1 MLITAILDAES
12 EIHSFEMTKTA
23 WTQLTTLAESPLDE
37 SAIQSLEPAKW
48 DLPQVHAKNTMRTI
62 FIEAKLASITF
73 AFVERAFA
81 VAINGFT
88 SPIFPMRNSSIM
100 LFDALLTRALG
111 QKYARQDIDPSAPN
125 RSVSSKVFFAKFP
138 QLYTYLLAQLRQDV
152 TKLGDEGVENT
163 GLYPILTL
171 LARLDVT
178 RVYDSKKYTGMAD
191 FRPLIRECLHGRVW
205 RIRAMAARCI
215 PVVLDP
221 EDLEREI
228 GEMFAELRL
237 DSQNALHGNLM
248 GIKRLAEFYSFRTLK
263 DVVFGIPTVGW
274 GADDRG
280 YFERDGEL
288 HGYGVGEE

>member
-12 EIHSFEMTKTA
+12 VIQSFDLAKTA
-23 WTQLTTLAESPLDE
+23 LTQLITLAESPLDE
-37 SAIQSLEPAKW
+37 SPIQSLEPAKW

-62 FIEAKLASITF
+62 FTEAKLAGITF
-73 AFVERAFA
+73 AFVERGFA
-81 VAINGFT
+81 VAIHGFT
-88 SPIFPMRNSSIM
+88 SPIFPIRNSSIL

-138 QLYTYLLAQLRQDV
+138 QLYTYLLDQLRRDV
-152 TKLGDEGVENT
+152 SRFGEEGVENT

-178 RVYDSKKYTGMAD
+178 RLYDSKKYTGMHA
-191 FRPLIRECLHGRVW
+191 FRPLIWECLHGRVW
-205 RIRAMAARCI
+205 KIRAMAARCI

-228 GEMFAELRL
+228 GDMFARLSL
-237 DSQNALHGNLM
+237 DSQNALHGELM
-248 GIKRLAEFYSFRTLK
+248 GAKRLAEFYSFRTLK
-263 DVVFGIPTVGW
+263 DVVFGLYPIPW
-274 GADDRG
+274 R
-280 YFERDGEL
+280 
-288 HGYGVGEE
+288 